1 MLIYPHCLKE
11 VDELVEVFNKPIGCV
26 CNPKDWID
34 PCNIPSIC
42 KSFKPMYDCIDQCEN
57 CEHLLECH
65 ST

>member
-1 MLIYPHCLKE
+1 MLICPHCHKE
-11 VDELVEVFNKPIGCV
+11 VDGLVEVFNKPIGCV

-34 PCNIPSIC
+34 PYNITPVC
-42 KSFKPMYDCIDQCEN
+42 KSFKPMDDCIDQCEN